1 MSGFSLFFLLSC
13 LNVFSMADSLLNH
26 SWPSFSK
33 FWMKRWSFKRASESK
48 PCTRPSA
55 PVSGLRS
62 SSSPSPD
69 SFFSSTSEDQSSCL
83 AESDFECETD
93 DLLDLSASLRDS
105 EYFRDLQVR
114 PVGECEP
121 SESPLPVAI
130 DTEDKTQPKPGLFI
144 YPSPTLH
151 CGSHIEN
158 LSTSYCKTNLL
169 SDQGERME
177 SAGSLEE
184 MYVEDTDRD
193 NFPILVRSMSTS
205 RRHSSDIPLNP
216 LDLGRRFSLDT
227 RSIDSDGEREDQS
240 QSLSSVEEFA
250 TNEETELTKSPLY
263 SRSEIVSSDEKSQA
277 DRISHI
283 LQTSK
288 QEARAAGEEHDS
300 DENLRSAEG
309 QCHMIM
315 VQKVLHEL
323 KLYHWANRRSA
334 VRKENFTWYEFLSI
348 ENEEE
353 EERMERTEKGTKVKR
368 TLSSL
373 KNKMAGSFNKDK
385 GKNREKE
392 QQKER
397 DREREKEK
405 EKEKERERELKEST
419 YAVSSSCNGHQLVR
433 GSFSSRATCSV
444 CSKTLQRK
452 HGLQCV
458 NCAVNVHKSC
468 KSLLPECSNST
479 NKSKDFAQKN
489 QAAVQPSSQALRE
502 PCLASDGAIHLATG
516 MTVLPRGASR
526 QQNAHSTNHTPSH
539 TSSSSSIT
547 GEMDEVDAFKIKR
560 HTEDT
565 ISIAPSTAES
575 VIVEDAYYSSV
586 RLELDLMAQDFE
598 VESWSLAVD
607 QHFLKKYSKEVIKR
621 QDVIYEL
628 IQTEMHHVRTLKIM
642 LLVYVHELRETL
654 QLDERRL
661 DCLFPQLE
669 ILLDL
674 HGHFLSRLRERRQET
689 LEPGSQRNYVIHS
702 VADILSEQFSG
713 ELGERMKESY
723 GLFCSHHTE
732 AVNYY
737 KEQLQSNKKFQNH
750 IRKINNLSIVRRLGI
765 PECIL
770 LVTQRITKY
779 PVLVERM
786 LQYTEANS
794 EEHEQ
799 LARALGLI
807 KSAIVQVDSLVNLYE
822 KETRLREIAAKMEP
836 KAFGKIKDGRIFRRE
851 DVTQGKRRLLFEG
864 MVNWKAA
871 SGRLKDILAVL
882 LTDVLL
888 LLQDKDQRYVFS
900 AVDGKPSV
908 ISLQKLIVREVA
920 HEEKAMFLICASSNE
935 PEMYEIHTSS
945 KEERNTWITCIRQA
959 VDSCPHTEEKL
970 FTEEEGVRQQRF
982 REIQEHLTMKD
993 AQIRQAL
1000 TDKLRLFADLAEC
1013 VGVSEDAG
1021 TRCHHLLRGDTSEL
1035 QQGEQLLKGAITEV
1049 ENLQN
1054 ILVSNV
1060 KVFSHTQE
1068 NQSSNSLPRRVGTF
1082 GGYDSAISV
1091 LQKQGSMKKHSG
1103 GTGKT
1108 RDRSQRASSDPQLKE
1123 MAASHGLEETDNMTL
1138 PSWNM
1143 ICSKFPNTE
1152 FSDRVLRLSQQ
1163 LYSLQA
1169 IVSQQDSVIEL
1180 QRASLFSAE
1189 RQRGTDVLLE
1199 QEKQRNLEK
1208 HREEMA
1214 HFQRVQAQQQ
1224 QEQERW
1230 ERERARQLKQN
1241 EAEQLRLQEREDM
1254 CRKLEERLAQEKK
1267 ELENQKQKYQ
1277 QDLERLRESTR
1288 AVEKDREKLEQQRK
1302 MNKRNTSVITPTT
1315 YSADTVQ
1322 LPMSSSFN
1330 GDNSGS
1336 DSIRQS
1342 LRSTVSLSTADFSE
1356 RIDLPLRRESGT
1368 TVPAK
1373 TEVPIHLVST
1383 TNQLHKQGGVQQQ
1396 IPTKL
1401 ATLKSKDKSSRSK
1414 GSQRTDS
1421 SASVDMKH
1429 MLSLKLS
1436 RETESSVKVRRSV
1449 SPHQQPQLAPA
1460 PNTDPPVI
1468 GEKYTS
1474 EPQKV
1479 QNQSLLQSYPL
1490 PGDKEK
1496 EDVIYF

>member
-1 MSGFSLFFLLSC
+1 M
-13 LNVFSMADSLLNH
+13 
-26 SWPSFSK
+26 
-33 FWMKRWSFKRASESK
+33 ASEGK

-55 PVSGLRS
+55 PVPGMRT
-62 SSSPSPD
+62 SPSTSPD
-69 SFFSSTSEDQSSCL
+69 SFFSRTPEDQSSCL

-93 DLLDLSASLRDS
+93 DLFDLSASLRDS
-105 EYFRDLQVR
+105 EYFRDLQAR
-114 PVGECEP
+114 PGRECEP
-121 SESPLPVAI
+121 FARSLPVVS
-130 DTEDKTQPKPGLFI
+130 DPEDKTQTKPNPGLFI

-151 CGSHIEN
+151 CGSHVEN
-158 LSTSYCKTNLL
+158 LSPSHKKTDML
-169 SDQGERME
+169 SDQGETME
-177 SAGSLEE
+177 SAESLDE
-184 MYVEDTDRD
+184 MYMDDID
-193 NFPILVRSMSTS
+193 SDSFPILVRSMSTS
-205 RRHSSDIPLNP
+205 RRHSSDVPLNP

-227 RSIDSDGEREDQS
+227 RSIDSDGEREDQC
-240 QSLSSVEEFA
+240 QSLSSVEEFSSCG
-250 TNEETELTKSPLY
+250 ETELSKSIQTSTPGKTVY
-263 SRSEIVSSDEKSQA
+263 ARSEIVSSDDKSQA
-277 DRISHI
+277 EKVSRI
-283 LQTSK
+283 LETST
-288 QEARAAGEEHDS
+288 QAARAAGEEHDL

-309 QCHMIM
+309 QCHMLM

-323 KLYHWANRRSA
+323 KLYHWANPRTSSA
-334 VRKENFTWYEFLSI
+334 DRKENVTWYEFLSI

-353 EERMERTEKGTKVKR
+353 EERMERAEKGTKVKR

-373 KNKMAGSFNKDK
+373 RNRMTGSFNKDK
-385 GKNREKE
+385 GKHREKE
-392 QQKER
+392 QQKEK

-419 YAVSSSCNGHQLVR
+419 YAVSSSCNGHRLVR
-433 GSFSSRATCSV
+433 GSFSSRATCSL

-468 KSLLPECSNST
+468 KSLLPECSNT
-479 NKSKDFAQKN
+479 KNKSKDFVQKS
-489 QAAVQPSSQALRE
+489 QAAAQPSSQALRE
-502 PCLASDGAIHLATG
+502 PCLASDGAIRLATG
-516 MTVLPRGASR
+516 MTVLPRGASG
-526 QQNAHSTNHTPSH
+526 QQNALSANHTLSH

-547 GEMDEVDAFKIKR
+547 GEMDEVDAFRIKR
-560 HTEDT
+560 HMEDT

-575 VIVEDAYYSSV
+575 VIVEDAYYNSV
-586 RLELDLMAQDFE
+586 RLELDSIAQDFE

-607 QHFLKKYSKEVIKR
+607 QHFLKKHTKEVIKR

-669 ILLDL
+669 TLLDL
-674 HGHFLSRLRERRQET
+674 HGHFLSRLRERRQDT
-689 LEPGSQRNYVIHS
+689 LEPGSQCNYIIHS

-723 GLFCSHHTE
+723 GVFCSHHTE
-732 AVNYY
+732 AVSYY

-786 LQYTEANS
+786 LQYTEADS

-807 KSAIVQVDSLVNLYE
+807 KSAIVQVDSQVSLYE

-851 DVTQGKRRLLFEG
+851 DVTQGNRRLLYEG
-864 MVNWKAA
+864 TVNWKAA

-945 KEERNTWITCIRQA
+945 KEDRNIWITHIRQA
-959 VDSCPHTEEKL
+959 VDSCPHTAERL
-970 FTEEEGVRQQRF
+970 VTEEEGAKLQRF
-982 REIQEHLTMKD
+982 REIQEHLTVKD

-1000 TDKLRLFADLAEC
+1000 TEKLGLYTELAEY
-1013 VGVSEDAG
+1013 VGVLEDTG
-1021 TRCHHLLRGDTSEL
+1021 TRRHLLLRGDASEL
-1035 QQGEQLLKGAITEV
+1035 QQGEHLLKGAITEA

-1054 ILVSNV
+1054 ILVSSV
-1060 KVFSHTQE
+1060 KGFSNTEE
-1068 NQSSNSLPRRVGTF
+1068 NQSSNLLPKRAGTF
-1082 GGYDSAISV
+1082 GGYDNTVSV

-1103 GTGKT
+1103 GAGKS

-1123 MAASHGLEETDNMTL
+1123 MSGSQGVEETDNMTL

-1143 ICSKFPNTE
+1143 ICSRFPNTE
-1152 FSDRVLRLSQQ
+1152 ISGRVLRLSQH

-1224 QEQERW
+1224 HEQERW
-1230 ERERARQLKQN
+1230 ERERAKQLKQN

-1254 CRKLEERLAQEKK
+1254 CRKLEDRLALERQ
-1267 ELENQKQKYQ
+1267 ELENQRQKYQ

-1288 AVEKDREKLEQQRK
+1288 AVEKEREKLEQQRK
-1302 MNKRNTSVITPTT
+1302 MKKRSTTSITSTA
-1315 YSADTVQ
+1315 YGADTAQ
-1322 LPMSSSFN
+1322 LPTSSSFN
-1330 GDNSGS
+1330 GDILGNSGT
-1336 DSIRQS
+1336 DSIRQT
-1342 LRSTVSLSTADFSE
+1342 LRPTVSLTPADFSE
-1356 RIDLPLRRESGT
+1356 RVDMLSRRESAT
-1368 TVPAK
+1368 TLPAK

-1401 ATLKSKDKSSRSK
+1401 ATLKSKDKSSKIK
-1414 GSQRTDS
+1414 GSLRVDS
-1421 SASVDMKH
+1421 SASIDMKQ
-1429 MLSLKLS
+1429 MLSMKLS
-1436 RETESSVKVRRSV
+1436 RETESSVKARRPI
-1449 SPHQQPQLAPA
+1449 SPHLHFQHAPTQN
-1460 PNTDPPVI
+1460 PDPPVT

-1474 EPQKV
+1474 EPLKA

-1490 PGDKEK
+1490 PDDKEK
-1496 EDVIYF
+1496 EDVIFI

>member
-1 MSGFSLFFLLSC
+1 MSGFYVFFLLYC

-33 FWMKRWSFKRASESK
+33 FWMKRWSFKRASEGK

-55 PVSGLRS
+55 PVSGMRA

-69 SFFSSTSEDQSSCL
+69 SFLSNTSEDQSSCL
-83 AESDFECETD
+83 VESDFECGTD
-93 DLLDLSASLRDS
+93 DLFDLNSSLRDS
-105 EYFRDLQVR
+105 EYFRDLQAR
-114 PVGECEP
+114 PGGECEP
-121 SESPLPVAI
+121 SESPLSVFI
-130 DTEDKTQPKPGLFI
+130 DPGDKTQLSPGLFF
-144 YPSPTLH
+144 YPSPMLH
-151 CGSHIEN
+151 CGSYVEN
-158 LSTSYCKTNLL
+158 LSPSHSKTNLL
-169 SDQGERME
+169 SDQGETME
-177 SAGSLEE
+177 SAECLDELCMDDLDSASL
-184 MYVEDTDRD
+184 
-193 NFPILVRSMSTS
+193 PILVRSMSTS

-227 RSIDSDGEREDQS
+227 RSIDSDGERDDQS
-240 QSLSSVEEFA
+240 QSQSSVEEFA
-250 TNEETELTKSPLY
+250 TSKETELTKSPPPTPRRMVY
-263 SRSEIVSSDEKSQA
+263 SRSEIVLSDEKSQA
-277 DRISHI
+277 ERVSRI
-283 LQTSK
+283 LETSK
-288 QEARAAGEEHDS
+288 QAARAAGEEHYS

-309 QCHMIM
+309 QCHM
-315 VQKVLHEL
+315 
-323 KLYHWANRRSA
+323 ANRRTSSPD
-334 VRKENFTWYEFLSI
+334 RKENVTWYEFLSI

-353 EERMERTEKGTKVKR
+353 EERVERAEKGTKVKR

-373 KNKMAGSFNKDK
+373 RNRVTGSFNKDK
-385 GKNREKE
+385 GKSREKE

-405 EKEKERERELKEST
+405 EKEKERERELKEKES
-419 YAVSSSCNGHQLVR
+419 ACMVSSSCNGHELVR
-433 GSFSSRATCSV
+433 GSFSSRATCSL

-468 KSLLPECSNST
+468 KSLLPECSNSK
-479 NKSKDFAQKN
+479 NKSKDFAQKSQAAAQSSN
-489 QAAVQPSSQALRE
+489 QASRE
-502 PCLASDGAIHLATG
+502 PCLASDGAIRTDTG

-526 QQNAHSTNHTPSH
+526 QQNAHSTNHTLSH

-547 GEMDEVDAFKIKR
+547 GEMDEVDTFRAKR
-560 HTEDT
+560 HAEDT
-565 ISIAPSTAES
+565 ISITPSTAES
-575 VIVEDAYYSSV
+575 VIVEDAYYNV
-586 RLELDLMAQDFE
+586 RVELDSMAQDFE

-607 QHFLKKYSKEVIKR
+607 QHFLKKHSKEVIKR

-669 ILLDL
+669 SLLEL
-674 HGHFLSRLRERRQET
+674 HGHFLSRLRGRRQDT
-689 LEPGSQRNYVIHS
+689 LEPGSEHNYVIHS
-702 VADILSEQFSG
+702 VADILSDQFSG

-723 GLFCSHHTE
+723 GAFCSHHTE

-786 LQYTEANS
+786 LQYTEADS
-794 EEHEQ
+794 EEHTE
-799 LARALGLI
+799 LAQALSLI
-807 KSAIVQVDSLVNLYE
+807 KSAIMHVDAQVSLYE
-822 KETRLREIAAKMEP
+822 KETRLKEIAAKMEP

-851 DVTQGKRRLLFEG
+851 DVTQGRRLLYEG
-864 MVNWKAA
+864 TVNWKAA

-945 KEERNTWITCIRQA
+945 KEERNTWITHIRQA
-959 VDSCPHTEEKL
+959 VDSCPHTEQRL
-970 FTEEEGVRQQRF
+970 FTEEEGARLQRF
-982 REIQEHLTMKD
+982 REIQEHLTVKD

-1000 TDKLRLFADLAEC
+1000 KDKLQLYADLAEC
-1013 VGVSEDAG
+1013 VGILEDTGAH
-1021 TRCHHLLRGDTSEL
+1021 RHLLLRGDTSEL

-1054 ILVSNV
+1054 ILVS
-1060 KVFSHTQE
+1060 SARDLPQTEE
-1068 NQSSNSLPRRVGTF
+1068 NQSSSSLPRRAGTF
-1082 GGYDSAISV
+1082 GGYDSTISL
-1091 LQKQGSMKKHSG
+1091 LQKQGSMKKHSNG
-1103 GTGKT
+1103 AGKS
-1108 RDRSQRASSDPQLKE
+1108 RERSQRASSDPQLKE
-1123 MAASHGLEETDNMTL
+1123 MCASQGLEEADNISS

-1143 ICSKFPNTE
+1143 ICSRFPNTE
-1152 FSDRVLRLSQQ
+1152 FSDRVLLLSQR

-1169 IVSQQDSVIEL
+1169 IVSQQDSMIEL

-1230 ERERARQLKQN
+1230 ERDRTKQLKQN
-1241 EAEQLRLQEREDM
+1241 EAEQLRLQEREDA
-1254 CRKLEERLAQEKK
+1254 CKKLEERLAQERQ
-1267 ELENQKQKYQ
+1267 ELQNQRQKYQ

-1288 AVEKDREKLEQQRK
+1288 AVEKEREKLEQQRK
-1302 MNKRNTSVITPTT
+1302 MKKRHTAPNTATT
-1315 YSADTVQ
+1315 YGHDTSQ
-1322 LPMSSSFN
+1322 LTMSSSFN
-1330 GDNSGS
+1330 GDILGNSGT
-1336 DSIRQS
+1336 DSVPPS
-1342 LRSTVSLSTADFSE
+1342 LCQLRPTVSLSTADYSD
-1356 RIDLPLRRESGT
+1356 RIDVPPRRESGT
-1368 TVPAK
+1368 AVPAK
-1373 TEVPIHLVST
+1373 TEVPIHLVSA

-1401 ATLKSKDKSSRSK
+1401 ATLKSKDKSTKSK
-1414 GSQRTDS
+1414 GSHRTES
-1421 SASVDMKH
+1421 SASVDMKQK
-1429 MLSLKLS
+1429 LSKLSS
-1436 RETESSVKVRRSV
+1436 RETESSVKARRSI
-1449 SPHQQPQLAPA
+1449 SPHQQPQLAP
-1460 PNTDPPVI
+1460 PPVTDVHII
-1468 GEKYTS
+1468 GDKYTP
-1474 EPQKV
+1474 EPL
-1479 QNQSLLQSYPL
+1479 SLLHSYPL
-1490 PGDKEK
+1490 PDDKDK
-1496 EDVIYF
+1496 EDVVFF

>member
-1 MSGFSLFFLLSC
+1 MICIF
-13 LNVFSMADSLLNH
+13 
-26 SWPSFSK
+26 
-33 FWMKRWSFKRASESK
+33 
-48 PCTRPSA
+48 
-55 PVSGLRS
+55 
-62 SSSPSPD
+62 
-69 SFFSSTSEDQSSCL
+69 
-83 AESDFECETD
+83 TD
-93 DLLDLSASLRDS
+93 
-105 EYFRDLQVR
+105 
-114 PVGECEP
+114 
-121 SESPLPVAI
+121 
-130 DTEDKTQPKPGLFI
+130 
-144 YPSPTLH
+144 
-151 CGSHIEN
+151 
-158 LSTSYCKTNLL
+158 
-169 SDQGERME
+169 
-177 SAGSLEE
+177 
-184 MYVEDTDRD
+184 
-193 NFPILVRSMSTS
+193 
-205 RRHSSDIPLNP
+205 
-216 LDLGRRFSLDT
+216 
-227 RSIDSDGEREDQS
+227 
-240 QSLSSVEEFA
+240 
-250 TNEETELTKSPLY
+250 
-263 SRSEIVSSDEKSQA
+263 
-277 DRISHI
+277 
-283 LQTSK
+283 
-288 QEARAAGEEHDS
+288 
-300 DENLRSAEG
+300 
-309 QCHMIM
+309 
-315 VQKVLHEL
+315 
-323 KLYHWANRRSA
+323 
-334 VRKENFTWYEFLSI
+334 
-348 ENEEE
+348 
-353 EERMERTEKGTKVKR
+353 
-368 TLSSL
+368 
-373 KNKMAGSFNKDK
+373 
-385 GKNREKE
+385 
-392 QQKER
+392 
-397 DREREKEK
+397 
-405 EKEKERERELKEST
+405 
-419 YAVSSSCNGHQLVR
+419 
-433 GSFSSRATCSV
+433 
-444 CSKTLQRK
+444 
-452 HGLQCV
+452 
-458 NCAVNVHKSC
+458 CAVNVHKSC
-468 KSLLPECSNST
+468 KSLLPECSNSK

-489 QAAVQPSSQALRE
+489 QAAAQPSSQASRE
-502 PCLASDGAIHLATG
+502 SCLASDGAIHLATG

-586 RLELDLMAQDFE
+586 RLELDSMAQDFE

-607 QHFLKKYSKEVIKR
+607 QHFLKKHSKEVIKR

-674 HGHFLSRLRERRQET
+674 HGNFLSRLRERRQNT

-702 VADILSEQFSG
+702 VSDILSEQFSG

-786 LQYTEANS
+786 LQYTEADS
-794 EEHEQ
+794 EEHKQ

-864 MVNWKAA
+864 TVNWKAA

-945 KEERNTWITCIRQA
+945 KEERNTWITHIRQA
-959 VDSCPHTEEKL
+959 VDSCPHTEERL

-1000 TDKLRLFADLAEC
+1000 TDKLHLFADLAEC

-1021 TRCHHLLRGDTSEL
+1021 TRRHLLLRGDTSEL

-1054 ILVSNV
+1054 ILVSSV
-1060 KVFSHTQE
+1060 KVFSHTHE

-1082 GGYDSAISV
+1082 GGYDSTISV

-1103 GTGKT
+1103 GAGKT

-1123 MAASHGLEETDNMTL
+1123 MAASHGLEETDNTTL

-1143 ICSKFPNTE
+1143 ICSRFPNTE
-1152 FSDRVLRLSQQ
+1152 FSGRVLRLSQQ

-1241 EAEQLRLQEREDM
+1241 EAEQLRLQERADM

-1267 ELENQKQKYQ
+1267 ELENQRQKYQ

-1302 MNKRNTSVITPTT
+1302 LNKRNTSVITPTT

-1322 LPMSSSFN
+1322 PVKCASCKEGIVCFSISH
-1330 GDNSGS
+1330 NS
-1336 DSIRQS
+1336 
-1342 LRSTVSLSTADFSE
+1342 
-1356 RIDLPLRRESGT
+1356 
-1368 TVPAK
+1368 
-1373 TEVPIHLVST
+1373 
-1383 TNQLHKQGGVQQQ
+1383 
-1396 IPTKL
+1396 
-1401 ATLKSKDKSSRSK
+1401 
-1414 GSQRTDS
+1414 
-1421 SASVDMKH
+1421 
-1429 MLSLKLS
+1429 
-1436 RETESSVKVRRSV
+1436 
-1449 SPHQQPQLAPA
+1449 
-1460 PNTDPPVI
+1460 
-1468 GEKYTS
+1468 
-1474 EPQKV
+1474 
-1479 QNQSLLQSYPL
+1479 SLLLRVETFTMYSAPRWYIVQL
-1490 PGDKEK
+1490 F
-1496 EDVIYF
+1496 EDFNTYSVERVESPV